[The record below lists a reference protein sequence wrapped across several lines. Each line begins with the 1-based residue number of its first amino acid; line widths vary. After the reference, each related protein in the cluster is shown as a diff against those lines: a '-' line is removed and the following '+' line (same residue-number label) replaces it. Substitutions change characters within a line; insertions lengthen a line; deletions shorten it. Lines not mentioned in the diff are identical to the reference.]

1 MTTAPTAV
9 RAQFSIQRSYAA
21 SIDEAWALWT
31 TKSGI
36 ESWWGPEGFD
46 VTVISLDLRPG
57 CDLIYLMT
65 AVAPEQVAFMRRAG
79 MPQTS
84 ECKVTYTEVSPPS
97 RLAYKTLAD
106 FVPGVAPYE
115 VATVVELQPAT
126 DGVKLTITFDAMH
139 DDVWTERA
147 HAGHES
153 QMRKLDALLA
163 AKLEALPAA
172 KREALLADQGKGG
185 VP

>member
-1 MTTAPTAV
+1 MTSAPTHA
-9 RAQFSIQRSYAA
+9 RAQFSIHRTYAA

-31 TKSGI
+31 TKAGI

-46 VTVISLDLRPG
+46 VTVTSLDLRPG
-57 CDLIYLMT
+57 RELVYLMT
-65 AVAPEQVAFMRRAG
+65 AVASEQVAFMKRAG
-79 MPQTS
+79 MPLTT
-84 ECKVTYTEVSPPS
+84 ECRVTYTEVSPPS

-115 VATVVELQPAT
+115 VATVVELKATT

-147 HAGHES
+147 RAGHES
-153 QMRKLDALLA
+153 QLRKLDALLSA
-163 AKLEALPAA
+163 PSA
-172 KREALLADQGKGG
+172 RR
-185 VP
+185 

>member
-1 MTTAPTAV
+1 MATVQQPA
-9 RAQFSIQRSYAA
+9 RAQFSIERTYGSTVE
-21 SIDEAWALWT
+21 EAWALWT
-31 TKSGI
+31 TKTGI

-46 VTVISLDLRPG
+46 VMVASLDLRPG
-57 CDLIYLMT
+57 GELIYVMT
-65 AVAPEQVAFMRRAG
+65 AVGPDQVAFMKRAG
-79 MPQTS
+79 MPLSS

-115 VATVVELQPAT
+115 VATVVELKAVA

-139 DDVWTERA
+139 DDIWTKRA
-147 HAGHES
+147 RAGHES

-163 AKLEALPAA
+163 GAHS
-172 KREALLADQGKGG
+172 
-185 VP
+185 

>member
-1 MTTAPTAV
+1 MTAASASA
-9 RAQFSIQRSYAA
+9 RAKFSIQRTYAA

-46 VTVISLDLRPG
+46 VTVTSLDLHPG
-57 CDLIYLMT
+57 GDLIYRMT
-65 AVAPEQVAFMRRAG
+65 AVAPEQVAFMKRAG
-79 MPQTS
+79 MPLTS
-84 ECKVTYTEVSPPS
+84 ECKVTYTEISPPD

-115 VATVVELQPAT
+115 VATVVELRAT
-126 DGVKLTITFDAMH
+126 ANRVNLIIAFDAMH

-147 HAGHES
+147 RAGHDS

-163 AKLEALPAA
+163 A
-172 KREALLADQGKGG
+172 QGKG
-185 VP
+185 VHS